1 MVKNPVAF
9 SPFANGMSNILLRPV
24 LRFLVEILNSDP
36 GRHTCPGKQLG
47 LLEVRMA
54 AAMILVNFE
63 FSLDP
68 GLENQTRVVDQLEDA
83 FTANP
88 GKLEI
93 IFESLN

>member
-1 MVKNPVAF
+1 M
-9 SPFANGMSNILLRPV
+9 
-24 LRFLVEILNSDP
+24 
-36 GRHTCPGKQLG
+36 CPGKQLG

-68 GLENQTRVVDQLEDA
+68 GKENQTRVVDQLEDS

-88 GKLEI
+88 GELEI
-93 IFESLN
+93 VFKPLT